1 MRLPGDALS
10 VVPCFSDNL
19 SGRPGARAAPAPMP
33 LALIWAWR
41 CRTSTPPS
49 YQATS
54 LPPPEPLCARASRA
68 TASQKTNRPIR
79 WRTHWHS
86 DIWQPIPQFLR
97 PEEKE
102 RLYFMQINVVRNLH
116 LFMNK
121 LILLKPSI
129 SIQKIAW
136 RNYWDFS
143 TDELEK
149 IIY

>member
-1 MRLPGDALS
+1 
-10 VVPCFSDNL
+10 
-19 SGRPGARAAPAPMP
+19 
-33 LALIWAWR
+33 
-41 CRTSTPPS
+41 
-49 YQATS
+49 
-54 LPPPEPLCARASRA
+54 
-68 TASQKTNRPIR
+68 
-79 WRTHWHS
+79 
-86 DIWQPIPQFLR
+86 
-97 PEEKE
+97 
-102 RLYFMQINVVRNLH
+102 MQINVVRNLH